1 LHHDKKKRIWIG
13 SSIPAGEG
21 EHAYFEG
28 RSKKHID
35 NSKSLDG
42 MVKYK
47 FCRRYPVAGLKNL
60 EKQMGILSSL
70 ESIVEWHLIR
80 RKWQH
85 SALLMTTIVHG
96 NFQKLQFDA
105 VAYLYEICYDIML
118 IATEHNVSESL
129 GFEGLGLRNDTG
141 ENAVNLIM
149 YASIERAIESCA
161 RLPLLPLLLG
171 LHQIRLPLGPVV
183 QYKYVKC

>member
-1 LHHDKKKRIWIG
+1 MHHDKKRRIWIG
-13 SSIPAGEG
+13 SGIPAGEG

-42 MVKYK
+42 MVKHK

-60 EKQMGILSSL
+60 EKRMGILSSL
-70 ESIVEWHLIR
+70 ESIVEWYLIR

-118 IATEHNVSESL
+118 IATEHNVSESP
-129 GFEGLGLRNDTG
+129 GFEGLGLRNDTP
-141 ENAVNLIM
+141 
-149 YASIERAIESCA
+149 A
-161 RLPLLPLLLG
+161 RM
-171 LHQIRLPLGPVV
+171 R
-183 QYKYVKC
+183 

>member
-1 LHHDKKKRIWIG
+1 MSIEIEVARSSISNGSDAFQCAPSHSTLEQNIQAHDQRPYDSELEGCYLHHDKKKRIWIG

-60 EKQMGILSSL
+60 EKRMGILSSL
-70 ESIVEWHLIR
+70 ESIVEWYLIR

-118 IATEHNVSESL
+118 IATEHNVSESP
-129 GFEGLGLRNDTG
+129 GLRALD
-141 ENAVNLIM
+141 
-149 YASIERAIESCA
+149 
-161 RLPLLPLLLG
+161 
-171 LHQIRLPLGPVV
+171 
-183 QYKYVKC
+183 